1 MKSKKFFSSLLI
13 AALFLSS
20 STLAH
25 ANETEV
31 WRFYSKNMTYK
42 VDSGISSLMQK
53 GWTNAV
59 TQWNEKGMNL
69 YSNSSSINTLGV
81 FNEVS
86 STLYGRMQTWYNT
99 DTFIVTK
106 FQGGLNIGNSNI
118 TGSNVAT
125 STATHEIGHAMGL
138 KHNNNNS
145 IMNSARNRSNLW
157 FPTSYDV
164 QTMTQIYA
172 GTIGWNAIA
181 ASVYQP
187 QVPTDVNISYDFPT
201 TNKLEEMVQESDII
215 VIGEYQDGFET
226 WNMLRDPNNSQ
237 KESEEAFV
245 EGQLYDFKIDNVIK
259 GNVDGGN
266 IKVNHRAAESLTLKF
281 SEDVEEQVTVS
292 DLFYIAPKTKS
303 KYVLFLKQN
312 KELDNYYGAIE
323 PFSVTIDDN
332 NFVKLN
338 SNIIGSE
345 GTSQEFQLN
354 NVTVHNDILDSIEDN
369 ISGMSLEELLNK
381 VTAVGG
387 VKGYSK

>member
-1 MKSKKFFSSLLI
+1 MKSRKFFSSLLI

-25 ANETEV
+25 ANETEI

-53 GWTNAV
+53 GWSNAV

-69 YSNSSSINTLGV
+69 YSNSSSVNTLGV
-81 FNEVS
+81 INEVS
-86 STLYGRMQTWYNT
+86 STLYGRMNTWHNT
-99 DTFIVTK
+99 DTFIITK

-138 KHNNNNS
+138 AHNNSNS
-145 IMNSARNRSNLW
+145 IMNTARNRSNLW

-164 QTMTQIYA
+164 QTLTQIYA
-172 GTIGWNAIA
+172 GTIGWNAVA
-181 ASVYQP
+181 AAVYQT
-187 QVPTDVNISYDFPT
+187 QVPTDVNLSYDFPT
-201 TNKLEEMVQESDII
+201 TNNLEEMVHESDII
-215 VIGEYQDGFET
+215 VIGEYQAGFET

-237 KESEEAFV
+237 KESEEGFV
-245 EGQLYDFKIDNVIK
+245 EGQLYNFKIDKVIK
-259 GNVDGGN
+259 GSVDGEN

-292 DLFYIAPKTKS
+292 DLLYIAPKTKS

-323 PFSVTIDDN
+323 PFSVTIDN
-332 NFVKLN
+332 NNSVKLQ
-338 SNIIGSE
+338 SNLIDNVGIYQDIE
-345 GTSQEFQLN
+345 LN
-354 NVTVHNDILDSIEDN
+354 KVTLHNDTVDSIEDN
-369 ISGMSLEELLNK
+369 ISGISLDELLNK
-381 VTAVGG
+381 VAEIETN
-387 VKGYSK
+387 